1 VALVV
6 VSAPT
11 ARAQYGSDGTITFVT
26 HPDKGKGKDATMTQY
41 TSGKKIRM
49 ESADSTNQ
57 AEGAFIMDGNTGV
70 TTILMIKDKKY
81 MQITPQQ
88 VQAAANSI
96 KPLAD
101 TLARTYKDS
110 SSHAQP
116 QPQDNPNI
124 QVTKVGTE
132 TVAGTSCDVYHI
144 KGTNSKGESQE
155 GEVCSAQGVG
165 LFMMS
170 AGLGAAVGP
179 FGGGMSRNPAM
190 QSRYA
195 AWQEVAGNGRGII
208 KATSIEN
215 GQKHVAMEATKI
227 DHSTP
232 ADALFDVP
240 PGYTKFEMPSFGK
253 TGNAA
258 GGNTGA
264 VDAVKNGAANG
275 AAQGVQEVTDS
286 AAKEST
292 KKAAK
297 KLLHFP

>member
-1 VALVV
+1 
-6 VSAPT
+6 
-11 ARAQYGSDGTITFVT
+11 
-26 HPDKGKGKDATMTQY
+26 MTQY

-57 AEGAFIMDGNTGV
+57 AEGAFIIDGNTGV
-70 TTILMIKDKKY
+70 TTILMMKNKQY

-110 SSHAQP
+110 SSHA

-208 KATSIEN
+208 KATSFEN

-232 ADALFDVP
+232 PDAMFDVP
-240 PGYTKFEMPSFGK
+240 PGYTKFEMPSLKSMGNASATNAANGK
-253 TGNAA
+253 TGSAA
-258 GGNTGA
+258 GNTGA
-264 VDAVKNGAANG
+264 ADAVKNGAANG

-286 AAKEST
+286 AAKAST
-292 KKAAK
+292 KSAIK
-297 KLLHFP
+297 KVLHFP